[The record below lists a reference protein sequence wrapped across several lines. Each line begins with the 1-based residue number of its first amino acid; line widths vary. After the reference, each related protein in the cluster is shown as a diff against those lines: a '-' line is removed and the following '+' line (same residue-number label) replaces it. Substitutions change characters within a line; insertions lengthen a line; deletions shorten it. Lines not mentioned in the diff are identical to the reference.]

1 MSMGIGGSCKKSVED
16 ETTVLYEY
24 SVYNLNDPN
33 LRAAINSY
41 DGTIKIEKS
50 ALINPVIHK
59 KLKRQPNGKKRMIEK
74 RIPVN
79 VPIDSLIAEHK
90 VEITNCSRC
99 WLKTPEEYDVIAVR
113 LCDIIFREYQIT
125 GILPEKASYHI

>member
-1 MSMGIGGSCKKSVED
+1 MSKGIGGSCKKSVD
-16 ETTVLYEY
+16 NETTVLYEY

-33 LRAAINSY
+33 LREAIGSY
-41 DGTIKIEKS
+41 DGTITIEKS
-50 ALINPVIHK
+50 ALINPEIHK

-79 VPIDSLIAEHK
+79 VPLNKLMAEHK
-90 VEITNCSRC
+90 IQITNCSRC
-99 WLKTPEEYDVIAVR
+99 WQKTPEEYDVIAIC
-113 LCDIIFREYQIT
+113 LCNIIFREYQIA